1 MMDGVLVIDKPSGI
15 TSHDVVDAVRK
26 ELGMKRVGHGGT
38 LDPDATG
45 VLLLGV
51 GKATRFLSYAQAAPK
66 RYTAVV
72 RFGSVTS
79 TLDASGEVLT
89 TSPVNLSEQQVR
101 DALDGFRGDIEQ
113 VPPMV
118 SAIKIGGERLY
129 EKARRGE
136 DVDRP
141 PRKVTIYELELRE
154 FSAGDETEVVLD
166 VRCSGGTYIRSLA
179 HDLGQVLGCGAH
191 LRTLRRTEAGGFS
204 IEEAVALDSIEAA
217 MIRPL
222 HEAVRLLPRVEVGA
236 DDARLVANG
245 RPLRMDVGVDEGASA
260 AVVAGGQL
268 LAVYKREG
276 SRIVPE
282 RVVPQ

>member
-1 MMDGVLVIDKPSGI
+1 MDGVLVIDKPAGI

-26 ELGMKRVGHGGT
+26 KLGMKRVGHGGT

-45 VLLLGV
+45 VLLLGL

-66 RYTAVV
+66 RYAAVV

-79 TLDASGEVLT
+79 TLDASGEVLA
-89 TSPVNLSEQQVR
+89 TSPVDISEDDVR
-101 DALDGFRGDIEQ
+101 DALEPFRGDIEQ
-113 VPPMV
+113 VSPMV

-136 DVDRP
+136 NVDRP
-141 PRKVTIYELELRE
+141 PRKVTIYELELVDL
-154 FSAGDETEVVLD
+154 SIGEVIEATLD

-179 HDLGQVLGCGAH
+179 HDLGQSLGCGAH

-204 IEEAVALDSIEAA
+204 IEEAVPLDSFDAS
-217 MIRPL
+217 MVRPL

-245 RPLRMDVGVDEGASA
+245 RPLRMDVDVPDGGSA
-260 AVVAGGQL
+260 AVVAGGDL

-282 RVVPQ
+282 RVVPR